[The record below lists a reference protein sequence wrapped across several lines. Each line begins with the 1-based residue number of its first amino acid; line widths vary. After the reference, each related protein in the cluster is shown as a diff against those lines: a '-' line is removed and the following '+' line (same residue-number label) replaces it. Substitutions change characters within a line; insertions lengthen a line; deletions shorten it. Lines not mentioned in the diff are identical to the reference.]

1 MTLDSKL
8 FASLTLAFAN
18 IPEQAAHHGIE
29 PPDTREIYIVPG
41 HEKVLDPETPIVV
54 GDRGTGKSFW
64 SAALNGEETRL
75 LIGRQLSLLNL
86 ESVRVSWGF
95 SSQRGNSQ
103 HPSRQVLGRLR
114 EEGMPAEAIWRAVI
128 LHQLLPVLGDAAPH
142 LGNSWPDRVR
152 AIRDDP
158 ESEERWLA
166 AIDRTLM
173 DGGQRHLVVFD
184 ALDRLGDDWASI
196 RDLLQGLLRVCLDLG
211 DFRAIRTKLFM
222 RPDMWE
228 DSALW
233 SFPDASKLHHGCV
246 TLQWRRVDLYGL
258 LWHWLANRPISGE
271 AFRGWCT
278 MQHGVTFDE
287 VPLEDGQVVYMPS
300 AALRGDEK
308 SQSKILSD
316 LASPYMGTN
325 RRRGKTYTWVPTH
338 LADAKGQ
345 VSPRSFLLTLK
356 RAEEQSRERAANEL
370 LHYEGIKQG
379 VQKASRIRLLEL
391 QEDYQ
396 WINVVLNPLRGM
408 TVPVT
413 FEELQQRWLEN
424 NVVDRVRRP
433 DSYDT
438 RVEDEPD
445 HDYKP
450 YLPPHALEG
459 LSEGQSLEEGL
470 VTALIEIG
478 VMSRIADGRFN
489 IPDLFRVG
497 AGIGRKG
504 GVRAIR

>member
-1 MTLDSKL
+1 MTLDRQL
-8 FASLTLAFAN
+8 FESLTQAFSA
-18 IPEQAAHHGIE
+18 IPEQAAHHGVE
-29 PPDTREIYIVPG
+29 PPETREIYIVPG
-41 HEKVLDPETPIVV
+41 HEKALNPETPIVV

-75 LIGRQLSLLNL
+75 LIGRQLRRLHL

-95 SSQRGNSQ
+95 SSQRGNAQ

-114 EEGMPAEAIWRAVI
+114 EEGFPAEAIWRAVV
-128 LHQLLPVLGDAAPH
+128 LCQLLPVLGDDAPH
-142 LGNSWPDRVR
+142 LGDSWAERVN
-152 AIRDDP
+152 AIQQDP

-166 AIDRTLM
+166 AIDQALT
-173 DGGQRHLVVFD
+173 DSEQRHLIVFD
-184 ALDRLGDDWASI
+184 ALDRLGNDWASI
-196 RDLLQGLLRVCLDLG
+196 RGLLQGLLRVCLDLL
-211 DFRAIRTKLFM
+211 DFRAIRIKLFM

-228 DSALW
+228 DRALW

-246 TLQWRRVDLYGL
+246 TLGWRRVDLYGL
-258 LWHWLANRPISGE
+258 LWHWLANQPVSGE
-271 AFRGWCT
+271 AFRAWCLK
-278 MQHGVTFDE
+278 QHQCAFERVTLD
-287 VPLEDGQVVYMPS
+287 DGQDVYMPPS
-300 AALRGDEK
+300 PMRSDEK
-308 SQSKILSD
+308 SQARILND

-356 RAEEQSRERAANEL
+356 RAEEQSREREAGDL

-379 VQKASRIRLLEL
+379 VQRASEIRLTEL
-391 QEDYQ
+391 KEDYQ
-396 WINVVLNPLRGM
+396 WIDEVVRPLHGM

-413 FEELQQRWLEN
+413 FEELQQRWRDN
-424 NVVDRVRRP
+424 GVVDRVRRP
-433 DSYDT
+433 DGHDT
-438 RVEDEPD
+438 RRADIPSSD
-445 HDYKP
+445 DKP

-459 LSEGQSLEEGL
+459 LSEGQSPEEGL
-470 VTALIEIG
+470 VAALVEIG

-504 GVRAIR
+504 GVKAVR